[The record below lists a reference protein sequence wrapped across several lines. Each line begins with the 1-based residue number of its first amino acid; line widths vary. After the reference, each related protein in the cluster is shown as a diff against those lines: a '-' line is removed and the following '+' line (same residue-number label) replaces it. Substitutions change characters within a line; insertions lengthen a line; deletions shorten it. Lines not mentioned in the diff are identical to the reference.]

1 MRGGEVEAQVTACC
15 SASASP
21 CARQGACSWRDGATP
36 GDPCRPGV
44 RNHGHT
50 LGPCVPTCAGLTAC
64 SFASA
69 QETLRLS
76 LTEEK
81 EAAARR
87 LAQERELA
95 ASGAAQRDALKEE
108 VQSLQREREESL
120 RQLEREMQQ
129 VRATRRR
136 VPTPASPCLLR
147 PGRRAREGGLP
158 TSLLLSRGPPAAA
171 LQDAS
176 PPHTR
181 PPLQPS
187 VQPIVSPSVH

>member
-1 MRGGEVEAQVTACC
+1 MSAGWRGGGPGHRVLLRLSITVCETRSVQLA
-15 SASASP
+15 
-21 CARQGACSWRDGATP
+21 DGATP

-129 VRATRRR
+129 VRAMRRR
-136 VPTPASPCLLR
+136 
-147 PGRRAREGGLP
+147 G
-158 TSLLLSRGPPAAA
+158 
-171 LQDAS
+171 
-176 PPHTR
+176 PHTR
-181 PPLQPS
+181 LAVPS
-187 VQPIVSPSVH
+187 PARPEGA

>member
-21 CARQGACSWRDGATP
+21 CARQGACSWQDGATP

-136 VPTPASPCLLR
+136 
-147 PGRRAREGGLP
+147 G
-158 TSLLLSRGPPAAA
+158 
-171 LQDAS
+171 
-176 PPHTR
+176 PHTR
-181 PPLQPS
+181 LAVPSPAQPEGA
-187 VQPIVSPSVH
+187 